1 MSTRICLGVASEERI
16 GPFLKLTESYYCN
29 QPVNIAAVVRWRH
42 LTAPLGPS
50 HTVELVDGDETVGRM
65 WIGVHEWKVR
75 GQIVRAANP
84 CDFLIREEHRRLPAF
99 MSLFKGT
106 MNESQRIA
114 DFVYHTSNPITDDLY
129 RKLMKLKPVAELDCA
144 LIPVR
149 PFGAAKAAGVI
160 RTGVFGLVA
169 DVAFAA
175 IVGVVGW
182 MSKMSGIRLG
192 GPPSIVEQERI
203 IGEFCAKEPICG
215 TRSVAHR
222 DWRHRGAGPIVY
234 QEHWVSKSGR
244 PIGYLLTSDRDLNGI
259 KACFVVDAVLL
270 GRPSRLTLWSTWF
283 QIAALAASRGRHA
296 VFFFFNRANPRLARL
311 ASLPMVQISRGRLPQ
326 QLPVFVRPSKNAD
339 AKLFDGVDWSCG
351 YFVLSD
357 FDMF

>member
-42 LTAPLGPS
+42 LAAPLGPS

-65 WIGVHEWKVR
+65 WIGVHKWKVR

-84 CDFLIREEHRRLPAF
+84 CDFLIHKDHRRLPAF
-99 MSLFKGT
+99 MSLFNGT
-106 MNESQRIA
+106 MNESQKIA
-114 DFVYHTSNPITDDLY
+114 DFVYHTSNPLTDDLY

-169 DVAFAA
+169 DMVFAA
-175 IVGVVGW
+175 LVGVVGW

-192 GPPSIVEQERI
+192 GPPSIVERKRI
-203 IGEFCAKEPICG
+203 IAEFCAEEPLCG
-215 TRSVAHR
+215 ARSEAHR

-234 QEHWVSKSGR
+234 QEHWVCKSGR
-244 PIGYLLTSDRDLNGI
+244 PIGYILTSDRDLNGI
-259 KACFVVDAVLL
+259 KACFVVDVLL
-270 GRPSRLTLWSTWF
+270 PGQSSRLTLWPIWL
-283 QIAALAASRGRHA
+283 QIAALAASRERHA

-311 ASLPMVQISRGRLPQ
+311 ASLPMVRISRGRLPQ
-326 QLPVFVRPSKNAD
+326 QLPVFVRTSKNAD
-339 AKLFDGVDWSCG
+339 STLFDGVDWSSG
-351 YFVLSD
+351 YYVLSD
-357 FDMF
+357 FDML